1 MKADKVIK
9 NLDNRIMKMNKK
21 RDAFEDLVSIAEN
34 KYNAMYDLREEKVG
48 RNNKIFGG
56 VSSIIWFFLLI
67 FILGGVSMTIPYTV
81 AACIYFALFGIL
93 VPNNRKYNKLRK
105 DALREYQGLID
116 NQVLVEQEIEYLK
129 DKKEE
134 ILLNDQKEQD
144 YDYQEVVRFT
154 PEKPSILKKLLS
166 L

>member
-1 MKADKVIK
+1 MKAEKVVK
-9 NLDNRIMKMNKK
+9 NLDNRIIKMSKK
-21 RDAFEDLVSIAEN
+21 RDVFENLASIARN
-34 KYNAMYDLREEKVG
+34 KYYAMYDLRNEKVG

-56 VSSIIWFFLLI
+56 VSSVIWLFMLI
-67 FILGGVSMTIPYTV
+67 FLLGGVSMTIPYTV
-81 AACIYFALFGIL
+81 AACIYVVLFAVL
-93 VPNNRKYNKLRK
+93 VPNNRKYNKLRN
-105 DALREYQGLID
+105 DALRELQGFVD
-116 NQVLVEQEIEYLK
+116 NQVLLEQEIEYLK

-134 ILLNDQKEQD
+134 ILLNDGKEQD